1 MSIPL
6 SPAAFLDRD
15 GTLIEEVDYLTR
27 VEQLRVLPGVAD
39 ALARLGRAGY
49 QRVLV
54 SNQSGVARGL
64 LDEQRLGEI
73 HAELLRRLREQ
84 GADLELVLYCPHLPG
99 APLAAYDRVCECRK
113 PAPGLLLEAARRLP
127 IDLARSIAF
136 GDSLRDVEAAER
148 AGSRGVL
155 VRTGKGEAE
164 FAAARAR
171 GRDIRAYADLEA
183 AVRAE
188 LGERDANTRRA
199 QGR

>member
-1 MSIPL
+1 MHAAPVRAAL

-27 VEQLRVLPGVAD
+27 IEDMRVLPGVAA

-49 QRVLV
+49 LRVLV

-64 LDEQRLGEI
+64 LDERALDGI
-73 HAELLRRLREQ
+73 HAELLRRLRAD
-84 GADLELVLYCPHLPG
+84 GGDLELVLYCPHLPG
-99 APLAAYDRVCECRK
+99 APLEAYDRVCDCRK

-127 IDLARSIAF
+127 IDLTRSIAF

-148 AGSRGVL
+148 AGARGVL

-164 FAAARAR
+164 LALARAA
-171 GRDIRAYADLEA
+171 GRAITAHADLAA

-188 LGERDANTRRA
+188 LG
-199 QGR
+199 